1 MKKKYIAP
9 DNLVIHINS
18 HTLMNNMSWEKF
30 DVGADDDVILTRE
43 YGSVISNRS
52 VWDEEW

>member
-9 DNLVIHINS
+9 DNLVIQIDS

>member
-9 DNLVIHINS
+9 DHLVIQINN
-18 HTLMNNMSWEKF
+18 HLLIDNMSWDKF

>member
-9 DNLVIHINS
+9 DNLVIHIDS